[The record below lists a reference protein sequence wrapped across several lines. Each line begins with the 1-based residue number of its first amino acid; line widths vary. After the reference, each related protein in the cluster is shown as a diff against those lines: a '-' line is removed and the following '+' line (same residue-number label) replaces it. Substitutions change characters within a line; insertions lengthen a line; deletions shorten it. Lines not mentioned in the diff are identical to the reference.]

1 MEEELREGYNQS
13 IIVNGKVFRAENFE
27 LVYEIDVNFRYGK
40 RIYKS
45 NDSCFEKWFVIYR
58 DFNNYHAEKIS
69 KKKAMKLIANSDI
82 DDYVEIFGIKK
93 FWR

>member
-13 IIVNGKVFRAENFE
+13 MIVNGKVFRAENFTM
-27 LVYEIDVNFRYGK
+27 VYESDISFGYGK

-45 NDSCFEKWFVIYR
+45 NDSYFEKWFAIYR
-58 DFNNYHAEKIS
+58 NFNNYYAERIS
-69 KKKAMKLIANSDI
+69 KKKAMKLIADSDV
-82 DDYVEIFGIKK
+82 DDYIEIFGIKK